1 MALIVLVDLGIGDF
15 VSEDDGE
22 TAWNA
27 TDLKFGFAKL
37 RFAASVL
44 VDGYSGSTKAVVTR
58 DDFQLTPN
66 FAERLAIAVY
76 RSCGPDPLE
85 ASDMAMCWA
94 DLEWI
99 IRRIAYYS
107 EAQSAL
113 RKIRHALA
121 GARTVSAT

>member
-1 MALIVLVDLGIGDF
+1 MALIFLIDLGIGDF

-27 TDLKFGFAKL
+27 TDLTFGFGKL

-44 VDGYSGSTKAVVTR
+44 VDGYSGRTKAVVTR
-58 DDFQLTPN
+58 DDFQLAPN

-76 RSCGPDPLE
+76 RSFGPDRL
-85 ASDMAMCWA
+85 DMAMCWC

-107 EAQSAL
+107 EA
-113 RKIRHALA
+113 
-121 GARTVSAT
+121 